1 MVFNQYSVLLAAFGI
16 LAVAALVLFRKKPRL
31 TDWLAFLLLA
41 AGLFGGWMILRPT
54 QTQLMGEAAVVR
66 ASIGAGQPVLLEFQ
80 SPYCVACVAIKPTV
94 DALEQELEGRLRVIR
109 LDVQSPVGRELAP
122 LFGFQFT
129 PTFIYFDAQGVERWR
144 EVGSLDVERVR
155 QSVQTP

>member
-54 QTQLMGEAAVVR
+54 QTQLMDEAAAVR
-66 ASIGAGQPVLLEFQ
+66 AVIGAGQPVLLEFQ

-94 DALEQELEGRLRVIR
+94 DALEQELDGRLRVIR
-109 LDVQSPVGRELAP
+109 LNVQSPVGRELAP
-122 LFGFQFT
+122 LFDFQFT